1 MYVCYVYGMCSC
13 VWCICVAS
21 MCDVYM
27 CVWSVW
33 WLHCVCVC
41 VSMWCVVL
49 SLFFQLRWRIRSSP
63 WDNRDIG
70 GEAIIFQ
77 TLKKPPPIAAAMKQ
91 ALFMENYTWILALF
105 SSTLCSF
112 LNMGFQCLKKKA
124 VSGTSVRERR
134 QLCQLCH
141 HSALSAG
148 KPPQL
153 SLLQAPFLI
162 SNESP
167 LTSWPASSW
176 AFNCVFAVSLLLQI
190 AAT

>member
-77 TLKKPPPIAAAMKQ
+77 TLKKPPPNSSSYETSSLHGELHMDLSFIFLNFMQFSKHGFSVFEKESSLRDQCARETSAMP
-91 ALFMENYTWILALF
+91 ALSSLSTQCWET
-105 SSTLCSF
+105 SSTVPSPSSF
-112 LNMGFQCLKKKA
+112 SYQQW
-124 VSGTSVRERR
+124 VTSY
-134 QLCQLCH
+134 
-141 HSALSAG
+141 
-148 KPPQL
+148 
-153 SLLQAPFLI
+153 LLAR
-162 SNESP
+162 
-167 LTSWPASSW
+167 
-176 AFNCVFAVSLLLQI
+176 
-190 AAT
+190 